1 MGSRARPITVEL
13 KVEGCHDQ
21 EKREDLI
28 GGAVLQG
35 GVVLHHPELKPVMWT

>member
-1 MGSRARPITVEL
+1 MDSRARPITVEL
-13 KVEGCHDQ
+13 KVCHDQ
-21 EKREDLI
+21 GKREDLI

>member
-13 KVEGCHDQ
+13 KVVTTHDQ